1 MSKIRNEQKQKALEL
16 YNNNKLS
23 LKDIAIDCNIS
34 YGYLL
39 LLTQEAIRAGIIK
52 SREKGS
58 QISNEQ
64 KQKVISLYNDKSLTL
79 REIANLCDISVP
91 SIQRIVR
98 DAVEIGVLK
107 PRDEFRKNQ
116 SKARKF
122 TESELEEIAVDYYEN
137 GLAKPQLQEKWNIHP
152 MQLQRIRKKF
162 GDKYKQKTRGTK
174 EPKTILQFDKQG
186 NLIAE
191 YPSLYKASF
200 DNNIPSG
207 NIYNCCIGNRYKS
220 VGGFVW
226 KFKD

>member
-1 MSKIRNEQKQKALEL
+1 MRISTEQQQKAIKL
-16 YNNNKLS
+16 YRNK
-23 LKDIAIDCNIS
+23 N
-34 YGYLL
+34 
-39 LLTQEAIRAGIIK
+39 LTW
-52 SREKGS
+52 
-58 QISNEQ
+58 
-64 KQKVISLYNDKSLTL
+64 

-91 SIQRIVR
+91 SLQKMVR

-116 SKARKF
+116 SKSPKF

-137 GLAKPQLQEKWNIHP
+137 GLTKPQLIEKWGIHP
-152 MQLQRIRKKF
+152 MQLQRVRKKF
-162 GDKYKQKTRGTK
+162 GNKYEQKTRSPK

-191 YPSLYKASF
+191 YPSLYNASVEN
-200 DNNIPSG
+200 DLPSG

-226 KFKD
+226 RFKESKDE